1 MTQNDPKFNIKS
13 PCKLS
18 LASTLSASRYQLHVL
33 VLLQIITFSNKN
45 RVIYGTELRV

>member
-33 VLLQIITFSNKN
+33 VLLQIITSNKN
-45 RVIYGTELRV
+45 RVIYGTELGV